1 MVVSEAL
8 PGLEIAITVDGI
20 PLYEHRDP
28 NEVEEDEPRT
38 TTRYL
43 EVTSGQVFAI
53 SIKVLPHFQYQ
64 GDCIAFNI
72 RADGELVADPVIRRT
87 DTVQAFISEG
97 PALASGKVNKYT
109 FADIELCEEFQDP
122 I

>member
-8 PGLEIAITVDGI
+8 PGLEITITVNGI

-28 NEVEEDEPRT
+28 NEAADVESRT

-43 EVTSGQVFAI
+43 EVASGQVFAI
-53 SIKVLPHFQYQ
+53 SITASPHFQYE
-64 GDCIAFNI
+64 GDCIAFEI
-72 RADGELVADPVIRRT
+72 KADGELVADPMIRQT
-87 DTVQAFISEG
+87 DIEQAFISEG

-109 FADIELCEEFQDP
+109 FVDIELCK
-122 I
+122 